1 LKYSWFHIYKAHV
14 KKMELVT
21 PGIGLIFWQTLTFL
35 LVLFLLSKF
44 AWKPIMASLR
54 EREHS
59 IESALRMA
67 DQAKLEMQALK
78 ADNEKLLQ
86 EARVE
91 RDRILR
97 EASEAGNAL
106 VEQAKN
112 KANEEGS
119 RMIENARVAINNE
132 KKAAITE
139 VKNLAGALSIE
150 IAERILKH
158 ELKDPAAQQALVSDY
173 IKEVNLN

>member
-1 LKYSWFHIYKAHV
+1 
-14 KKMELVT
+14 MELVT
-21 PGIGLIFWQTLTFL
+21 PGIGLIFWQTLTFV

-54 EREHS
+54 QREES

-86 EARVE
+86 EARIE

-97 EASEAGNAL
+97 EATEAGNAL
-106 VEQAKN
+106 VEQARSKSS
-112 KANEEGS
+112 EEGS
-119 RMIENARVAINNE
+119 RMIENARLAIENE
-132 KKAAITE
+132 KKAALTE
-139 VKNLAGALSIE
+139 VKNLAASLSIE
-150 IAERILKH
+150 IAERILRH
-158 ELKDPAAQQALVSDY
+158 ELKDPAAQQALVTDY

>member
-1 LKYSWFHIYKAHV
+1 
-14 KKMELVT
+14 MELVT
-21 PGIGLIFWQTLTFL
+21 PGIGLIFWQTVTFI

-44 AWKPIMASLR
+44 AWKPIMSALR
-54 EREHS
+54 QREDS

-86 EARVE
+86 ESRLE

-97 EASEAGNAL
+97 EASEAAKNM
-106 VEQAKN
+106 VEQAKA

-119 RMIENARVAINNE
+119 RMIENARVAIENE
-132 KKAAITE
+132 KKAALTE
-139 VKNLAGALSIE
+139 VKNLAGSLSIE

-158 ELKDPAAQQALVSDY
+158 ELKDPAAQQALVADY

>member
-1 LKYSWFHIYKAHV
+1 
-14 KKMELVT
+14 MELVT
-21 PGIGLIFWQTLTFL
+21 PGIGLIFWQTVTFII
-35 LVLFLLSKF
+35 VLFLLSKF

-54 EREHS
+54 QREDS

-86 EARVE
+86 EARIE

-97 EASEAGNAL
+97 EASEAGTAI
-106 VEQAKN
+106 VEQAKAR
-112 KANEEGS
+112 ANEEGT
-119 RMIENARVAINNE
+119 RMVANARQAIENE
-132 KKAAITE
+132 KKAALTE
-139 VKNLAGALSIE
+139 VKNTAAALSIE
-150 IAERILKH
+150 IAERILKR
-158 ELKDPAAQQALVSDY
+158 ELANPQAQQALVNDY

>member
-1 LKYSWFHIYKAHV
+1 
-14 KKMELVT
+14 MELVT
-21 PGIGLIFWQTLTFL
+21 PSIGLIFWQTVTFL

-54 EREHS
+54 QREDS

-97 EASEAGNAL
+97 EASEAGKAL

-119 RMIENARVAINNE
+119 RMIENARMAINNE
-132 KKAAITE
+132 KQAALTE
-139 VKNLAGALSIE
+139 MKNLAGSLSIE

-158 ELKDPAAQQALVSDY
+158 ELKDPAAQQALVTEY